1 MLEKFFAVRREEIK
15 NAVWQISPVDILE
28 RTDDVAA
35 ELVKSHMVKPLGLA
49 PNDDVT
55 VDELTDGVIMRFG
68 IPFGGDAA
76 AMTDVLLESAPEIP
90 LALGANLDPGMD
102 HARVIPASNT
112 LLLSFYGK
120 YTDDAQAFFGRM
132 YSKKSRIGHVLDRA
146 HNHIQRFNDGVPG
159 LVREAVA
166 DRAGKLRL
174 ADELRAGLAGPRVH

>member
-1 MLEKFFAVRREEIK
+1 MLEKFFAVRRKEILS
-15 NAVWQISPVDILE
+15 AVWQVSPVDVLE

-35 ELVKSHMVKPLGLA
+35 ELVKRHMVKPLGLA

-55 VDELTDGVIMRFG
+55 VDELSDGVIVRFG
-68 IPFGGDAA
+68 IQFGGDAA
-76 AMTDVLLESAPEIP
+76 AMTDALLESASKIP

-120 YTDDAQAFFGRM
+120 YTDDAQTFFGRM
-132 YSKKSRIGHVLDRA
+132 YSKKSKIKAVLDRA
-146 HNHIQRFNDGVPG
+146 HNHIQKFNDGVPG

-166 DRAGKLRL
+166 DRAEKLRL
-174 ADELRAGLAGPRVH
+174 ADELRGGLAGPRRH